1 MTIITKDSDKNTLS
15 PTGLKVIESHGAK
28 MNLLNILK
36 FETQT
41 GEPLMVGDTTLTPQ
55 SQALTVRWP
64 RGGFVWNSPNGVIVD
79 RAGQVE
85 RLPIVDVT
93 RCATWT
99 FAGLT
104 LLFSVIITL
113 VAARRRRLTHE

>member
-1 MTIITKDSDKNTLS
+1 
-15 PTGLKVIESHGAK
+15 
-28 MNLLNILK
+28 MNLSDILH
-36 FETQT
+36 FETYL
-41 GEPLMVGDTTLTPQ
+41 GEPQTVGDTTITPQ
-55 SQALTVRWP
+55 SQALIVRWP
-64 RGGFVWNSPNGVIVD
+64 RGGFVWNRPIGVIVD

-93 RCATWT
+93 RYATWA